1 MTSHPKDLSDELIE
15 VMAKSK
21 KICKQM
27 HLPLQSGSTALLQ
40 KMNRHYTKE
49 QYLELVRK
57 LREAIPDIG
66 ISTDIIVGFPGETEE
81 DFLETLDVVK
91 KAEYESA
98 FTFIYSKRSG
108 TPAAKMENQVSDDV
122 IKDRFDR
129 LLAVVNEISKKKT
142 EKYQGTVQEVLIE
155 EVNKKIPGYVTG
167 RLSNNAVV
175 HFEGNK
181 EDIGQLVNVRL
192 NEAKGFYYMGEI
204 VR

>member
-1 MTSHPKDLSDELIE
+1 M
-15 VMAKSK
+15 V
-21 KICKQM
+21 
-27 HLPLQSGSTALLQ
+27 
-40 KMNRHYTKE
+40 
-49 QYLELVRK
+49 
-57 LREAIPDIG
+57 
-66 ISTDIIVGFPGETEE
+66 
-81 DFLETLDVVK
+81 
-91 KAEYESA
+91 
-98 FTFIYSKRSG
+98 
-108 TPAAKMENQVSDDV
+108 NQVSDDV